1 MGRCFKQ
8 LNIFNMEKTI
18 IAIIE
23 KADNDNFAVRAQN
36 IRGAYGSGIDE
47 QEAKR
52 DFEEVLKEQAE
63 FHFEKTGEWPKW
75 KDYKIEYRYD
85 FSAFFDVFPFINI
98 TKFAE
103 EVGINPS
110 LMRKYKN
117 RISFA
122 SDKQKMIIQK
132 KFEEIS
138 RKFSKV
144 QF

>member
-1 MGRCFKQ
+1 
-8 LNIFNMEKTI
+8 MEKKI

-23 KADNDNFAVRAQN
+23 KLEQDNFAIRAQN
-36 IRGAYGSGIDE
+36 VKGAYGSGDTE
-47 QEAKR
+47 LDAKT
-52 DFEEVLKEQAE
+52 DFEQVLKEQAE
-63 FHFEKTGEWPKW
+63 FYFEKNGQWPDW
-75 KDYKIEYRYD
+75 RDFEIEYRYD

-122 SDKQKMIIQK
+122 SDKQKQIIQK

-138 RKFSKV
+138 KKISQV

>member
-1 MGRCFKQ
+1 
-8 LNIFNMEKTI
+8 MEKKI

-23 KADNDNFAVRAQN
+23 KLEQDNFAVRAQN
-36 IRGAYGSGIDE
+36 VKGAYGSGDTE
-47 QEAKR
+47 PDAKT
-52 DFEEVLKEQAE
+52 DFEQVLKEQAE
-63 FHFEKTGEWPKW
+63 FYFEKNGQWPDW
-75 KDYKIEYRYD
+75 RDFEIEYRYD

-122 SDKQKMIIQK
+122 SDKQKQIIQK

-138 RKFSKV
+138 KKISQV

>member
-1 MGRCFKQ
+1 
-8 LNIFNMEKTI
+8 MEKKI

-23 KADNDNFAVRAQN
+23 KLEQDNFAVRAQN
-36 IRGAYGSGIDE
+36 VKGAYGSGDTE
-47 QEAKR
+47 QDAKT
-52 DFEEVLKEQAE
+52 DFEQVLKEQAE
-63 FHFEKTGEWPKW
+63 FYFEKNGQWPDW
-75 KDYKIEYRYD
+75 RDFEIEYRYD

-122 SDKQKMIIQK
+122 SDKQKQIIQK

-138 RKFSKV
+138 KKISQV

>member
-1 MGRCFKQ
+1 
-8 LNIFNMEKTI
+8 MEKKI

-23 KADNDNFAVRAQN
+23 KSEQDNFAVRAHD
-36 IRGAYGSGIDE
+36 IKGVYGCGSTE
-47 QEAKR
+47 QEAKD

-63 FHFEKTGEWPKW
+63 FYFAKNEEWPGW
-75 KDYKIEYRYD
+75 KDYQIEYRYD
-85 FSAFFDVFPFINI
+85 FSAFFDIFPFINI

-122 SDKQKMIIQK
+122 SDKQKMVIQK

-138 RKFSKV
+138 QKFSQV

>member
-1 MGRCFKQ
+1 
-8 LNIFNMEKTI
+8 MEKKS

-23 KADNDNFAVRAQN
+23 KLEQDNFAVRAQN
-36 IRGAYGSGIDE
+36 VKGAYGSGDTE
-47 QEAKR
+47 QDAKT
-52 DFEEVLKEQAE
+52 DFEQVLKEQAE
-63 FHFEKTGEWPKW
+63 FYFEKNGQWPDW
-75 KDYKIEYRYD
+75 RDFEIEYRYD

-122 SDKQKMIIQK
+122 SDKQKQIIQK

-138 RKFSKV
+138 KKISQV

>member
-1 MGRCFKQ
+1 
-8 LNIFNMEKTI
+8 MEKKI

-23 KADNDNFAVRAQN
+23 KSEQDNFAVRAQN
-36 IRGAYGSGIDE
+36 IKGAYGSGDTE
-47 QEAKR
+47 LDAKT
-52 DFEEVLKEQAE
+52 DFEQVLKEQAE
-63 FHFEKTGEWPKW
+63 FYFERNGQWPDW
-75 KDYKIEYRYD
+75 RNFEIEYRYD

-122 SDKQKMIIQK
+122 SDKQKQIIQK

-138 RKFSKV
+138 KKISQV

>member
-1 MGRCFKQ
+1 
-8 LNIFNMEKTI
+8 MEKKI

-23 KADNDNFAVRAQN
+23 KSEQDNFAVRAQN
-36 IRGAYGSGIDE
+36 VKGAYGSGDTE
-47 QEAKR
+47 QDAKT
-52 DFEEVLKEQAE
+52 DFEQVLKEQAE
-63 FHFEKTGEWPKW
+63 FYFEKNGQWPDW
-75 KDYKIEYRYD
+75 RDFEIEYRYD

-122 SDKQKMIIQK
+122 SDKQKQIIQK

-138 RKFSKV
+138 KKISQV